1 MAMPFSNNNFYPT
14 QQQDQQAWMNAYQ
27 QQYFI
32 LKLFVMHLFFQ
43 YCPNDAFISECCH
56 NALWSAMANVESSK
70 SGNLCSASCFCS
82 GLSYYQYSIFDFL
95 QFSNA
100 TNFGH
105 QQLPNVQQVAPQMP
119 LVANVQQNNEANR
132 VAPDFLDL
140 IYKSIR
146 FILLAMI
153 LFLYSSIERFI
164 FVLAMVIIFWFVNAR
179 RGRQQRAREGVV
191 AEVAGREAAREV
203 LMLFLLDFLLILPYQ
218 AQNQNVEQQ
227 QGIQNGTTTP
237 AAEQITPNNAATNAW
252 SIFWGTFQAFFTS
265 LIPENQAPLDVN

>member
-1 MAMPFSNNNFYPT
+1 
-14 QQQDQQAWMNAYQ
+14 
-27 QQYFI
+27 
-32 LKLFVMHLFFQ
+32 
-43 YCPNDAFISECCH
+43 
-56 NALWSAMANVESSK
+56 
-70 SGNLCSASCFCS
+70 
-82 GLSYYQYSIFDFL
+82 
-95 QFSNA
+95 
-100 TNFGH
+100 
-105 QQLPNVQQVAPQMP
+105 MP

-203 LMLFLLDFLLILPYQ
+203 LMLFLLDFLLILPY
-218 AQNQNVEQQ
+218 
-227 QGIQNGTTTP
+227 
-237 AAEQITPNNAATNAW
+237 
-252 SIFWGTFQAFFTS
+252 
-265 LIPENQAPLDVN
+265 